1 METVAGNL
9 FYLVKT
15 SFYIENSLQIV
26 FFACLSQ
33 RFGIISTD
41 FKPLVTRW
49 IWLFHRWHRFKRFF
63 DAIGYNCEISIS
75 PLSDP
80 IDTSTSKKKPIQK
93 KEPKGTPGKRK
104 SLLRNHL
111 LWQYFD
117 QEENSQEV
125 RPRAVCK
132 TCGTFVKRSDG
143 STYLMMGHL
152 EKYHPDLKKE
162 YLMLVTKANLEK
174 VKSMLNIR
182 SYTV

>member
-93 KEPKGTPGKRK
+93 KEPKGTPRKRK
-104 SLLRNHL
+104 STPRNKP
-111 LWQYFD
+111 LWQYFER
-117 QEENSQEV
+117 EENSLEGN
-125 RPRAVCK
+125 PRAVCK
-132 TCGTFVKRSDG
+132 KCRTFVKRADG
-143 STYLMMGHL
+143 STSLMKTHL
-152 EKYHPDLKKE
+152 RNYHPELSKH
-162 YLMLVTKANLEK
+162 YHTMLTKANLEK
-174 VKSMLNIR
+174 VKLLQCS
-182 SYTV
+182 